1 MGGMDRVI
9 WVLSSMMNTLR
20 KKRTREEKEKRR
32 KGREEMDFIA
42 VGKIE

>member
-42 VGKIE
+42 GGKVE